1 MILRRW
7 LITIGLVAGCG
18 CAAVPGADPALD
30 PAFRPVIAD
39 PEFPKGRGPV
49 VWLDHGHNNIVNATP
64 GSRYGP
70 FVAALRAD
78 GYTVRPL
85 RVPIT
90 EAVLIPVQLLV
101 IGNALHARN
110 VKDWSLPTP
119 SAFTT
124 EEIRILHEWVNAGGE
139 LLLLVD
145 HMPSAGAGT
154 DLGHAF
160 GVEFLNGVV
169 EDPQRWDP
177 AVFRRDNGTLLDHP
191 ITRGTRKQ
199 AGLQTVATFDGSAFR
214 APDAEALLVLGP
226 EYVSYQMSVAWKID
240 STTPQLPVGG
250 WLQGAVRVVGQGRL
264 AVFSDASMF
273 SATIKPDGSRMGMN
287 TIEGTENLQLLRNVM
302 RWLRGQ

>member
-7 LITIGLVAGCG
+7 LITIAFGAAG
-18 CAAVPGADPALD
+18 CAAVQGADPS
-30 PAFRPVIAD
+30 FRPVITD

-49 VWLDHGHNNIVNATP
+49 IWLDEGHNNIVNATP
-64 GSRYGP
+64 GNRYGP

-85 RVPIT
+85 IASIT
-90 EAVLIPVQLLV
+90 EAVLTPVRLLI

-110 VKDWSLPTP
+110 VNDWSLPTP
-119 SAFTT
+119 SAFTP
-124 EEIRILHEWVNAGGE
+124 EEIRILHDWVNAGGA

-145 HMPSAGAGT
+145 HMPSAGAAT
-154 DLGHAF
+154 DLGRDF
-160 GVEFLNGVV
+160 GIEFLNGVV

-177 AVFRRDNGTLLDHP
+177 AVFRRDNGTLLDHA
-191 ITRGTRKQ
+191 ITRGAAKH

-240 STTPQLPVGG
+240 STTPQLAVGG
-250 WLQGAVRVVGQGRL
+250 WLQGAVRAIGQGRL

-273 SATIKPDGSRMGMN
+273 SAMIKPDGSRMGMN
-287 TIEGTENLQLLRNVM
+287 TLEGAENLQLLRNVL
-302 RWLRGQ
+302 RWLRGLQP